1 MARISK
7 AVDNRSQYRNA
18 ARVFTLLK
26 VVLSLAIIAF
36 GMLALGFNNSLG
48 FELVNSPAGLWFLMF
63 IAISIFVAGAW
74 LLPLAA
80 PIEPF
85 LKQHYEGRNFEK
97 MARRDLWIGST
108 LLPAGFAMAVIVS
121 FDFVPTNA
129 LTSLTVGGSAILGSI
144 FLTRW
149 YHESQVALD
158 EAS

>member
-1 MARISK
+1 
-7 AVDNRSQYRNA
+7 
-18 ARVFTLLK
+18 
-26 VVLSLAIIAF
+26 
-36 GMLALGFNNSLG
+36 MLI
-48 FELVNSPAGLWFLMF
+48 V
-63 IAISIFVAGAW
+63 ISIFVVGAW

-80 PIEPF
+80 PIDPY